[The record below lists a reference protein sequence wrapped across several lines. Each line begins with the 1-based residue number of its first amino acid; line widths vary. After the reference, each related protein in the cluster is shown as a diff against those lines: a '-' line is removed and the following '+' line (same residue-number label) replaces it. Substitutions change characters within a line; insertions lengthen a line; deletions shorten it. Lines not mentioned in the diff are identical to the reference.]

1 MTSRR
6 NGTALTEI
14 RISYILAIYCVR
26 YMFFNVI
33 CSTMTI
39 TCQYIHCS
47 MIMTARCLQ
56 CNDYA
61 VNNGPVRIRETRT
74 GFSMD
79 PSEPSVQGGPKNLTH

>member
-1 MTSRR
+1 MS
-6 NGTALTEI
+6 
-14 RISYILAIYCVR
+14 V
-26 YMFFNVI
+26 
-33 CSTMTI
+33 
-39 TCQYIHCS
+39 HS

-61 VNNGPVRIRETRT
+61 VNNKPVRTRETRT